1 MEKEEINLDKGN
13 FITMTKDS
21 LTDYYKIIR
30 IIGEGG
36 FGKVYEVQN
45 RKTLETFA
53 CKKLSKLN
61 ILNLMKF
68 KDEIRIL
75 SKSDHPNI
83 IKLYEIYE
91 SNRSFYLIMELC
103 KGGQLF
109 NQISERAQKKN
120 MYTEKD
126 AAEIFQQIMSSIEY
140 CHNQGICHRDL
151 KPENILYLKEG
162 NEKDNPLKI
171 IDFGLSKYFRM
182 NKLSSRVGS
191 VYYISPE
198 VLEQSYTEKCDV
210 WSGGVLL
217 FLLLSGKLPF
227 VGRNDNDIF
236 AKIKSLNYNMNDN
249 IWKNISDEAKDLI
262 KHMLCDADKR
272 YNAENVLNHPW
283 IEKNAP
289 NANNTLAKFNVQ
301 SLKDFGN
308 FYKLTKYVLGFI
320 ASRVNDE
327 EIEKLKKIFEELDVN
342 KSGTLNI
349 KEIKNGIDKM
359 KQEKNLT
366 EEEKDDIIKH
376 IDTNKSEKI
385 EYNEFLA
392 ACLEQKIYLRE
403 ENLLNAFIRLDYDG
417 SGKIS
422 KKEIKQALNDEVSK
436 ELLEKI
442 IQEFDLNSDGEI
454 DYREFIEGMNKAYK
468 KEEHKDEKV
477 TNKKK

>member
-1 MEKEEINLDKGN
+1 MEKEETNLDKGN

-162 NEKDNPLKI
+162 DEKDNPLKI
-171 IDFGLSKYFRM
+171 IDFGLSKHFRM

-262 KHMLCDADKR
+262 KHMLVPEKERFTAK
-272 YNAENVLNHPW
+272 EVLSHPW
-283 IEKNAP
+283 FKIVNNIE
-289 NANNTLAKFNVQ
+289 AKQLNIDF
-301 SLKDFGN
+301 SLFK
-308 FYKLTKYVLGFI
+308 KYSEETNLKKVVLYFI
-320 ASRVNDE
+320 ATRLNEKEINELKQIFKDLDNNKDGQINYEDFEKGIMEYQNKNSSFNKND
-327 EIEKLKKIFEELDVN
+327 IKHIFEEVDIN
-342 KSGTLNI
+342 KNGKIDYSEFIAASLENR
-349 KEIKNGIDKM
+349 KEIVGRRLLEAFSSYDKEQNGKIK
-359 KQEKNLT
+359 
-366 EEEKDDIIKH
+366 KDDFIKALH
-376 IDTNKSEKI
+376 IDNSLKKEEIDSFVNNLIKDDLVD
-385 EYNEFLA
+385 YNEFMKL
-392 ACLEQKIYLRE
+392 
-403 ENLLNAFIRLDYDG
+403 
-417 SGKIS
+417 
-422 KKEIKQALNDEVSK
+422 
-436 ELLEKI
+436 
-442 IQEFDLNSDGEI
+442 
-454 DYREFIEGMNKAYK
+454 IEG
-468 KEEHKDEKV
+468 
-477 TNKKK
+477 